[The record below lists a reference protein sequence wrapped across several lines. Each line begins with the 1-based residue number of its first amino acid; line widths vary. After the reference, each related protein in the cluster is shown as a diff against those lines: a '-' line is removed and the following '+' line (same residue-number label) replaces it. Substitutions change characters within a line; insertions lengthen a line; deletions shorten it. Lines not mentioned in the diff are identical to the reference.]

1 MPHTPSAFK
10 RLRQNEERRIR
21 NLSAMRTLKTSFQ
34 KAETALKADPA
45 KAQEAL
51 RAAVAQLDR
60 QAARGLIHHNT
71 AARRKSRLMRLLN
84 ASASATSAASAKP
97 AKKTGEKAGT
107 KAKAEKPA
115 PKPAKPTQNKQ
126 A

>member
-10 RLRQNEERRIR
+10 RLRQNEERRLR
-21 NLSAMRTLKTSFQ
+21 NLSAMRALKTSFQ

-45 KAQEAL
+45 KAQAEL
-51 RAAVAQLDR
+51 RQAVALLDR
-60 QAARGLIHHNT
+60 WSAKGLLHRNT

-84 ASASATSAASAKP
+84 AAASAASAASARP
-97 AKKTGEKAGT
+97 AAKTAGKTGP
-107 KAKAEKPA
+107 KAKVA
-115 PKPAKPTQNKQ
+115 KPAKPATDKQ